1 MTGISPDSPLRIS
14 PWIPLALTLASLVYV
29 AAAVLF
35 AGGGH

>member
-14 PWIPLALTLASLVYV
+14 AWIPMALTVAGLAYV

-35 AGGGH
+35 APAGH

>member
-14 PWIPLALTLASLVYV
+14 AWIPLALTLASLAYV